1 MTCECG
7 KRLSVNC
14 VYFVCDE
21 FLLFVIILLFFKN
34 NKTKMYWNK
43 LNQQQKMKTV
53 PGKRV
58 KHREGARARRS
69 SLHGNR
75 NADSARFGAECA
87 ELRPEGKVDGQI
99 CGFMVVCQSLHCVWH
114 LLVDFQIRVSFF
126 FFFSF
131 VFLFFSLSFFFSFL
145 LKN

>member
-21 FLLFVIILLFFKN
+21 FILFYFFIFLFFKN

-43 LNQQQKMKTV
+43 LNQQQNMKTV

-75 NADSARFGAECA
+75 NAESARFGAECA

-114 LLVDFQIRVSFF
+114 LLVDFQIRVSFVLF
-126 FFFSF
+126 CFSLF
-131 VFLFFSLSFFFSFL
+131 LFSFLFF
-145 LKN
+145 

>member
-1 MTCECG
+1 
-7 KRLSVNC
+7 
-14 VYFVCDE
+14 
-21 FLLFVIILLFFKN
+21 
-34 NKTKMYWNK
+34 MYWNK

-69 SLHGNR
+69 SLRGNR
-75 NADSARFGAECA
+75 NAESARFGAECA

-114 LLVDFQIRVSFF
+114 LLVDFQIRVSFVLF
-126 FFFSF
+126 CFSLF
-131 VFLFFSLSFFFSFL
+131 LFSFLFF
-145 LKN
+145 